1 MIARNILEAR
11 IAEVREALRRARLLR
26 HLAAVFAIGI
36 LVRGSFLLAALNGLP
51 VSKKVDRWSMLV
63 LLALGLIAWLKGR
76 RNIWSDHDIARVI
89 ETKHPSLDALLLTA
103 IEHERE
109 AEVPNGFMH
118 ERLIDHALARAATQN
133 WPVTVAHKPYMR
145 ALATAWMA
153 VIAFLVTDV
162 ALRVQ
167 TWPRKTTVVEKQK
180 DEPEK
185 PTEFKATLTP
195 GDTELERGTHLIVE
209 ARFNGPVPADAVLVV
224 SEADGKV
231 REKMPMKLTVDAQV
245 YGGMINKVER
255 DTKYHVEFGGQ
266 KSDTHTISVF
276 DFPKLVRSD
285 VLVTPPEYT
294 KLPAKETKNTQKVT
308 ALEGSKVVWKIKVNK
323 PLMAGGEEGA
333 ASGRAVSPFVPH
345 LTAAELFGEDKSV
358 VTLTPTAED
367 ATVLEGVIMAEKTQK
382 YRLHLVDE
390 AERGNK
396 NPPWFTVTVQSNQ
409 LAKIE
414 MVFPKRDLQVS
425 SIQQLPVEA
434 KVSDDLGVTKSGAV
448 FSING
453 NSKEILFK
461 HGVTAPLKKEAVK
474 AELALEQEHAEP
486 RQLVSYYV
494 WAEDTGPKGEV
505 RRNMSEMFFAD
516 VRHFEDI
523 FREMEAPPGEPGQ
536 PKAQS
541 DELVDLVKQLV
552 NATWKIIRD
561 TNAGRVIEAAT
572 PDIDVVHQST
582 GIAMEKVKEG
592 MEKTEDAEVKQSL
605 TEAWKSLKDAQ
616 VPLKQASE
624 EKKRSPLNQALTF
637 EQTAL
642 EWLHRAQSRE
652 HQVMRQN
659 SPPPPGAGQQAN
671 KNQIMDLE
679 LKQKEQRYEE
689 EKAAAEEKTAEQQ
702 ENLQVL
708 NRLKELAR
716 RQEALAEKIKEL
728 QNQMAQAKTEEEKQE
743 LDNQLKRLQAE
754 QEQLLRDAD
763 ELVDRMEKPE
773 NAQNMAEAKE
783 QLEQTREK
791 VREAAEQLKDEK
803 LADAA
808 NSATRAQRELEKMQE
823 DFRQK
828 TSKKFADEVKQI
840 RQQARDA
847 VENEKKISEALEN
860 QKEAGS
866 DIEKNMQ
873 SAAQSRQMGEQQ
885 KNVQKLLNDM
895 RQLSEQAEQSE
906 PLLHRKLYDAVRK
919 AQTSG
924 LEENLQEARD
934 QLRYGSQ
941 AEAKDAERKA
951 ANAVEELKKDAEKA
965 AESVLGS
972 ESEALRVAKNEL
984 DKLIKEAQEQEAAAD
999 GQKGEKGQKG
1009 QDGQKM
1015 AGAENSQE
1023 AEKQQ
1028 AGEGRKGKDGQ
1039 GQPQDAR
1046 TAEKGQNGEKGDKPG
1061 QGQKAG
1067 EEGKDGP
1074 GEAQDP
1080 KMAGKGDKPG
1090 QGQEGKDGQG
1100 NAKDAQTAENGQGQK
1115 PGQGQQPGQQGK
1127 DGQQPGAEGQQGQ
1140 GKGQQQAS
1148 AEGMQ
1153 PGQGQGKEG
1162 QQPGQGEGKEGQQPG
1177 QGQGQG
1183 MPQQASAQQGQGK
1196 QPGQQPGE
1204 EGQQPG
1210 QGQGQ
1215 GKGMQPGQGQGQGQG
1230 QGEAQTAE
1238 NGGKPADG
1246 QRRGQQGR
1254 NAGTGQGGG
1263 DAQQTADTDMGRGRT
1278 GDRDSDNDRRRPQI
1292 NGGAVPEALFFEDS
1306 KEQPDTGVFTG
1317 NGYDQWSDRLRN
1329 VEELLN
1335 NPELRN
1341 DAAKVLDRARSLR
1354 IELKR
1359 SNDAPQ
1365 VAHLNTRITQPL
1377 IELRDRVVEE
1387 LSKKDAGKNLAPVDR
1402 DPVPAEFRDLVKR
1415 YYQELGAGK

>member
-1 MIARNILEAR
+1 MIARTILEAR
-11 IAEVREALRRARLLR
+11 IAEVREALRRARLMR
-26 HLAAVFAIGI
+26 HLAAVFVIGI
-36 LVRGSFLLAALNGLP
+36 LVRGTFLLATLNGFH
-51 VSKKVDRWSMLV
+51 VSKRLDRWSMIALFV
-63 LLALGLIAWLKGR
+63 LGLIAWLKGR
-76 RNIWSDHDIARVI
+76 RNIWSDHDIARII
-89 ETKHPSLDALLLTA
+89 EQKHPSLDALLLTA
-103 IEHERE
+103 IEHEPD
-109 AEVPNGFMH
+109 ADKPTGFLH
-118 ERLIDHALARAATQN
+118 ERLIDRALAHAATQN
-133 WPVTVAHKPYMR
+133 WPVTVANKPYTR
-145 ALATAWMA
+145 ALVGAWIA

-162 ALRVQ
+162 ALRLQSRPGKADIV
-167 TWPRKTTVVEKQK
+167 KNQK
-180 DEPEK
+180 DEEAAK

-195 GDTELERGTHLIVE
+195 GDAEIERGSRLIIE
-209 ARFNGPVPADAVLVV
+209 ARFNGPVPADATLVV
-224 SEADGKV
+224 SEADGK
-231 REKMPMKLTVDAQV
+231 EKERLPMRLTVDEQV

-255 DTKYHVEFGGQ
+255 DTKYHVEFAEQ
-266 KSDTHTISVF
+266 KSQMHTITVF
-276 DFPKLVRSD
+276 DFPALVSSD
-285 VLVTPPEYT
+285 VIVTPPEYT
-294 KLPAKETKNTQKVT
+294 KLPAKETKNTRKVS
-308 ALEGSKVVWKIKVNK
+308 AFEGSKIVWKVKVNK
-323 PLMAGGEEGA
+323 PLILTSDTEA
-333 ASGRAVSPFVPH
+333 AARKDVSPFAPH

-358 VTLTPTAED
+358 IALTPSKDD
-367 ATVLEGVIMAEKTQK
+367 ATVLEGVMMAEKSQK

-414 MVFPKRDLQVS
+414 VVFPKRDLQVS
-425 SIQQLPVEA
+425 SIQELPVEA

-453 NSKEILFK
+453 STKEILFK
-461 HGVTAPLKKEAVK
+461 HATTAPLKKQDVK
-474 AELALEQEHAEP
+474 AELALEKEHAEP
-486 RQLVSYYV
+486 RQLVSYYL

-505 RRNMSEMFFAD
+505 RRNMSDMFFAD

-523 FREMEAPPGEPGQ
+523 FREAEAPPSEPGK

-541 DELVDLVKQLV
+541 DKLVDLVKQIV

-572 PDIDVVHQST
+572 PDIDVVHQSV
-582 GIAMEKVKEG
+582 GIAMEQVKEG

-616 VPLKQASE
+616 GPLQQASA

-652 HQVMRQN
+652 HQVIRQN

-671 KNQIMDLE
+671 KNQLMDLE
-679 LKQKEQRYEE
+679 LKQKEKRYEE
-689 EKAAAEEKTAEQQ
+689 EKAATEEQTAEQQ

-728 QNQMAQAKTEEEKQE
+728 QNQIANAKTEEEKQE

-754 QEQLLRDAD
+754 QEQLLSDLD
-763 ELVDRMEKPE
+763 DLKERMEKPE

-783 QLEQTREK
+783 QLDQTREK

-828 TSKKFADEVKQI
+828 TSKKFTDEMKQI
-840 RQQARDA
+840 RQEARDA
-847 VENEKKISEALEN
+847 AENEKKISEALEN

-873 SAAQSRQMGEQQ
+873 NAAQSRQVAEQQ
-885 KNVQKLLNDM
+885 EKVGKLLNSM
-895 RQLSEQAEQSE
+895 RQLSEQAEESE
-906 PLLHRKLYDAVRK
+906 PLLHRNLYDAVRK

-924 LEENLQEARD
+924 LEENLKETRD
-934 QLRYGSQ
+934 QLRWGSQ

-951 ANAVEELKKDAEKA
+951 ANAVEELRKGVEKA

-984 DKLIKEAQEQEAAAD
+984 DKLIKEAQAQEGA
-999 GQKGEKGQKG
+999 EKGQKG
-1009 QDGQKM
+1009 QKTAD
-1015 AGAENSQE
+1015 AGEPNA
-1023 AEKQQ
+1023 AEKGTK
-1028 AGEGRKGKDGQ
+1028 AGEGPKGKDGQPKDVKTAEKGEKAGQGEQPGKDGQ
-1039 GQPQDAR
+1039 GQ
-1046 TAEKGQNGEKGDKPG
+1046 KP
-1061 QGQKAG
+1061 
-1067 EEGKDGP
+1067 GKDG
-1074 GEAQDP
+1074 
-1080 KMAGKGDKPG
+1080 
-1090 QGQEGKDGQG
+1090 EGKDGQG
-1100 NAKDAQTAENGQGQK
+1100 EPKDPKMAGNGQQPGKEGEGKDGEGEPKPGQGKEGKAGQGEGKDAQTAENGKGQK
-1115 PGQGQQPGQQGK
+1115 PGQGKQPGEQGKDGQPNPDGKGDGQKQASAQQGKGEQPGQQPGK
-1127 DGQQPGAEGQQGQ
+1127 DGQQPG
-1140 GKGQQQAS
+1140 KG
-1148 AEGMQ
+1148 
-1153 PGQGQGKEG
+1153 G
-1162 QQPGQGEGKEGQQPG
+1162 QQPGQPGQGKGKGEGEPQTAENGQQPGEGQQPG
-1177 QGQGQG
+1177 QGQQ
-1183 MPQQASAQQGQGK
+1183 PGK
-1196 QPGQQPGE
+1196 GQQPGE
-1204 EGQQPG
+1204 GKNQGRG
-1210 QGQGQ
+1210 QGRGQ
-1215 GKGMQPGQGQGQGQG
+1215 
-1230 QGEAQTAE
+1230 AQTADS
-1238 NGGKPADG
+1238 N
-1246 QRRGQQGR
+1246 
-1254 NAGTGQGGG
+1254 TGLGI
-1263 DAQQTADTDMGRGRT
+1263 T
-1278 GDRDSDNDRRRPQI
+1278 GDRDSDNDRTRPQI

-1306 KEQPDTGVFTG
+1306 QEKPDSGVFTG
-1317 NGYDQWSDRLRN
+1317 SGYEQWSDRLRN

-1341 DAAKVLDRARSLR
+1341 EAAKVQDRARSLR

-1359 SNDAPQ
+1359 SNEAPQ
-1365 VAHLNTRITQPL
+1365 SAYLNTRITQPL
-1377 IELRDRVVEE
+1377 MELRDRVVEE

>member
-36 LVRGSFLLAALNGLP
+36 LVRGSLLLATLNGFH
-51 VSKKVDRWSMLV
+51 VSKKLDRWSMLV
-63 LLALGLIAWLKGR
+63 LLALVFIAWLKGR

-89 ETKHPSLDALLLTA
+89 EKKHPSLDALLLTA
-103 IEHERE
+103 IEHKRDKES
-109 AEVPNGFMH
+109 PDGFMH
-118 ERLIDHALARAATQN
+118 ERLIDHALGRAATQN

-145 ALATAWMA
+145 ALVAAWVA
-153 VIAFLVTDV
+153 VLAFVATDV

-167 TWPRKTTVVEKQK
+167 SWPRKTTVVKAEQQQ
-180 DEPEK
+180 DSAK
-185 PTEFKATLTP
+185 PTEFKATLNP
-195 GDTELERGTHLIVE
+195 GDTELERGTNLIVE
-209 ARFNGPVPADAVLVV
+209 AKFNGPVPADAVLVV
-224 SEADGKV
+224 SDADGKE
-231 REKMPMKLTVDAQV
+231 RERLPMKLTVDAQV
-245 YGGMINKVER
+245 YGGMISKIDH
-255 DTKYHVEFGGQ
+255 DTKYHAEFAGQ
-266 KSDTHTISVF
+266 KSEMHTVSVF
-276 DFPKLVRSD
+276 DFPRLVSSD

-294 KLPAKETKNTQKVT
+294 KLPAKETKKTQKVS
-308 ALEGSKVVWKIKVNK
+308 ALEGSKVVWKLKVNK
-323 PLMAGGEEGA
+323 PLLADAEENA
-333 ASGRAVSPFVPH
+333 EATDRKNVSPFVPH
-345 LTAAELFGEDKSV
+345 LTAAELFGEDQSV
-358 VTLTPTAED
+358 IALKPTAAD
-367 ATVLEGVIMAEKTQK
+367 PTVLEGELMAEKSQK

-396 NPPWFTVTVQSNQ
+396 NPPWFTVSVQSNQ

-414 MVFPKRDLQVS
+414 VVFPKRDLQVS

-453 NSKEILFK
+453 NSKEVIFK
-461 HGVTAPLKKEAVK
+461 HAVTAPLKKEAVK
-474 AELALEQEHAEP
+474 AELALEKEHAEP

-616 VPLKQASE
+616 PPLQQASA

-728 QNQMAQAKTEEEKQE
+728 QNQMAQAKTEQEKQE

-828 TSKKFADEVKQI
+828 TSKKFAEEVKQI

-847 VENEKKISEALEN
+847 AENEKKISESLEN
-860 QKEAGS
+860 QREAGS

-873 SAAQSRQMGEQQ
+873 NAAQSRQMGEQQ
-885 KNVQKLLNDM
+885 QNIQKLLNDM

-906 PLLHRKLYDAVRK
+906 PLLHRNLYDAVRK

-951 ANAVEELKKDAEKA
+951 ANAVEELRKGVEKA

-972 ESEALRVAKNEL
+972 ESEALRVAKSEL
-984 DKLIKEAQEQEAAAD
+984 DKLIKEAQEQEAA
-999 GQKGEKGQKG
+999 GEGKPGEKGAKG
-1009 QDGQKM
+1009 QEGQKM
-1015 AGAENSQE
+1015 AGAANSQD

-1028 AGEGRKGKDGQ
+1028 PGQGQKGQEGQ
-1039 GQPQDAR
+1039 GQPQGAK
-1046 TAEKGQNGEKGDKPG
+1046 TADKGQNGEKGDKPG
-1061 QGQKAG
+1061 EAQQGKEGQG
-1067 EEGKDGP
+1067 EG
-1074 GEAQDP
+1074 QDP
-1080 KMAGKGDKPG
+1080 KMA
-1090 QGQEGKDGQG
+1090 
-1100 NAKDAQTAENGQGQK
+1100 GQGQK
-1115 PGQGQQPGQQGK
+1115 PGQGQEGKEGAGEPKDAQTAEKGQGQKPGQGQGQQPGEQGK
-1127 DGQQPGAEGQQGQ
+1127 DGEQPGQGQ
-1140 GKGQQQAS
+1140 AKGQQQQAS
-1148 AEGMQ
+1148 AEGKQ

-1162 QQPGQGEGKEGQQPG
+1162 QQPGQGEGQEGQQPGQGQG

-1183 MPQQASAQQGQGK
+1183 MPQQASAQQGEGK
-1196 QPGQQPGE
+1196 QP
-1204 EGQQPG
+1204 GQQPG

-1215 GKGMQPGQGQGQGQG
+1215 GKGTQPGQGQG

-1238 NGGKPADG
+1238 NGGKPG
-1246 QRRGQQGR
+1246 ERQQQGR
-1254 NAGTGQGGG
+1254 NAEPGKGRGQ
-1263 DAQQTADTDMGRGRT
+1263 AQQTAGADMGIGRT
-1278 GDRDSDNDRRRPQI
+1278 GDRDSDNDRVRPQI
-1292 NGGAVPEALFFEDS
+1292 AGGAVPESLFFEDS

-1317 NGYDQWSDRLRN
+1317 NGYEQWSDRLRN

-1359 SNDAPQ
+1359 SNEAPQ